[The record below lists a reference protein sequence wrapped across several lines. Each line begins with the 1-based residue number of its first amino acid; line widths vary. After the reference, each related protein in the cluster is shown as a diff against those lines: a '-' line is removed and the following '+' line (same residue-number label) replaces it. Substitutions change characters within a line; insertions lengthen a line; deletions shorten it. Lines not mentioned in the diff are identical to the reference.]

1 MDKKKIVL
9 IIAAI
14 VVAAALVITGIVLA
28 LKGAFSEKDTGGN
41 NSDITSSD
49 VSQNEDGNS
58 ENSSDNNS
66 NNSTEGSSAN
76 NSTSKP
82 STVSEKAEINV
93 GTVSGKKGKT
103 VRVPVTIDANPGI
116 MAMLI
121 EFEYD
126 KDILTYKGYSEGNVL
141 SDYEFSD
148 KDGKLS
154 FLCVESQDVTE
165 TGDLFYIEFEIKS
178 DKVSETPVKI
188 NITDQSISNW
198 DEQFVLAKT
207 TDGKVKIK

>member
-1 MDKKKIVL
+1 MDKKKLII
-9 IIAAI
+9 IIAAV

-28 LKGAFSEKDTGGN
+28 LKSAFSGENIGGN

-49 VSQNEDGNS
+49 I
-58 ENSSDNNS
+58 SSDDDKINNDSTDNGNNS
-66 NNSTEGSSAN
+66 DSDTASGNGSTNKPATNS
-76 NSTSKP
+76 K
-82 STVSEKAEINV
+82 KAEINV

-121 EFEYD
+121 DFEYD
-126 KDILTYKGYSEGNVL
+126 TEVLAYKGYSEGNVL

-148 KDGKLS
+148 KNGKLS
-154 FLCVESQDVTE
+154 FLCVESKDVKE

-178 DKVSETPVKI
+178 DKVKETPVKI
-188 NITDQSISNW
+188 KITDQSISNW
-198 DEQFVLAKT
+198 NEEFVLAKT

>member
-1 MDKKKIVL
+1 MDKKKIIL

-28 LKGAFSEKDTGGN
+28 LKSAFSSKEAGGN

-49 VSQNEDGNS
+49 VSSNDGSNS
-58 ENSSDNNS
+58 DSSDTNS
-66 NNSTEGSSAN
+66 NTSSEGSSAN

-82 STVSEKAEINV
+82 TTSSEKAEIKV

-103 VRVPVTIDANPGI
+103 VRVPVTIESNPGI

-121 EFEYD
+121 DFEYD
-126 KDILTYKGYSEGNVL
+126 KEVLAYKGYSKGNVL

-148 KDGKLS
+148 KNGKLS
-154 FLCVESQDVTE
+154 FLCVESKDVKE

-178 DKVSETPVKI
+178 DKVKETPVKI
-188 NITDQSISNW
+188 KISDQSISNW